1 MITGL
6 KRALCC
12 HQELPVPYV
21 SWWYVFYPVL
31 SLIRSMPVPHR
42 CRSTE
47 VRCRI
52 AVSSVT
58 LE

>member
-21 SWWYVFYPVL
+21 CWWDVFHANPAVRYRAVLVVL
-31 SLIRSMPVPHR
+31 SLG
-42 CRSTE
+42 
-47 VRCRI
+47 
-52 AVSSVT
+52 
-58 LE
+58 